1 MKRFSK
7 TNKFNFPYLL
17 DESQNVAKEFG
28 AVCTPDFF
36 GYNHHGKLNYRGRIT
51 ELNRLTIISEK
62 NDLLDAMVQISN
74 TGKGP
79 EKQFP
84 SAGCSIKWK

>member
-1 MKRFSK
+1 MKGFQK
-7 TNKFNFPYLL
+7 QINLTFHIY

-36 GYNHHGKLNYRGRIT
+36 GYNHHGKLNYRGRI

-62 NDLLDAMVQISN
+62 MITRCYGTD
-74 TGKGP
+74 
-79 EKQFP
+79 F
-84 SAGCSIKWK
+84 